1 MDSQQYRS
9 GILFGLVAYISWG
22 FVPIYFRAVKTV
34 NPGSILAHRIVWSLL
49 LLLILAMMIG
59 GWKDIVRVLRS
70 RKLVLTLLLSA
81 LLLSLNWLLYIYASV
96 TNRVSEASLG
106 YYILPLVNAFLARV
120 VLKEQLRPA
129 HYPALALVLV
139 GVMVPTVFAGE
150 FTWIAIVLPIT
161 FGLYGLVR
169 KQVAVESFTGLTVES
184 LLMAL
189 PSFAYLVWMSTQGR
203 SAFGQDWN
211 MSVLLMFG
219 AVVTVVPLLTFTLS
233 IRRLPLLVNSFIQFL
248 APTMQL
254 MLAVFLFKEAFSLE
268 RWVAVG
274 CVWVAVAIFMIDA
287 AIQWRQRSRIWRDK
301 SFTTGDAKSTEKDKK
316 RENQQIPQ
324 SIEI

>member
-1 MDSQQYRS
+1 MANPNYRS

-22 FVPIYFRAVKTV
+22 FVPIYFRAVKSV

-49 LLLILAMMIG
+49 LLLILAVVIG
-59 GWKDIVRVLRS
+59 GWRDIVRVLRN

-81 LLLSLNWLLYIYASV
+81 LLLSTNWLLYIYASV

-129 HYPALALVLV
+129 HYPALGLVLV
-139 GVMVPTVFAGE
+139 GVLVPTLFAGE

-184 LLMAL
+184 LLMAG
-189 PSFAYLVWMSTQGR
+189 PSLAYLAWMSARGQ
-203 SAFGQDWN
+203 SAFGHDWN
-211 MSVLLMFG
+211 MSLLLMFG
-219 AVVTVVPLLTFTLS
+219 AIVTVVPLLTFTLS

-268 RWVAVG
+268 RWIAVV
-274 CVWVAVAIFMIDA
+274 CVWCAVAIFIIDA
-287 AIQWRQRSRIWRDK
+287 AIQWRQRSRLWKQKDYSPQRE
-301 SFTTGDAKSTEKDKK
+301 GRAKTEETKT
-316 RENQQIPQ
+316 
-324 SIEI
+324 EIRQVI